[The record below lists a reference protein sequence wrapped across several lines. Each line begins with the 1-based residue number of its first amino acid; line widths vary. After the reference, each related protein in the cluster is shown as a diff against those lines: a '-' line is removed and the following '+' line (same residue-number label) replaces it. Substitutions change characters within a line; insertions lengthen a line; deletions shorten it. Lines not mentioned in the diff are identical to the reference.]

1 MSRSAERQPG
11 RRDVPVW
18 LQRKKAAAS
27 QPFSEAEAEWKTYSQ
42 GWAHFRP
49 LYAREREFA
58 SRMEGT
64 ITHVIE
70 IDTHPELS
78 VKHTDRI
85 QMINSRRIFHIGGV
99 IDENEQGRELR
110 IFVTENLT
118 ERASQ

>member
-18 LQRKKAAAS
+18 LQRQKAATS
-27 QPFSEAEAEWKTYSQ
+27 QPFSEAETEWETYSQ
-42 GWAHFRP
+42 AWAHFRP

-64 ITHVIE
+64 ITHVLE
-70 IDTHPELS
+70 IDTHPTLS

-85 QMINSRRIFHIGGV
+85 EMIESGRIMNIGGV

-118 ERASQ
+118 AGAQ